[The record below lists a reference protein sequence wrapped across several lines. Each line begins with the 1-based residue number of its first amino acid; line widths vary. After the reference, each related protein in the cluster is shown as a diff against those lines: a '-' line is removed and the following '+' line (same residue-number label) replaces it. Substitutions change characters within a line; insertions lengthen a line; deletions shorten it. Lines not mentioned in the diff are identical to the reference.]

1 MHILL
6 LDDDDTS
13 NFITKSVLKRTFKN
27 ATIKSTKTIQ
37 EMMDS
42 YTQKEKNCPRFLFLD
57 INLGSESGWQAL
69 ELIKELKVNKIIEE
83 LPKVFMLS
91 SSIFEDDKL
100 KSNEYEN
107 VLSYISKPITN
118 EKIHVI
124 THFFI

>member
-124 THFFI
+124 KHFFI